1 MSKHPERA
9 RDYLG
14 HILTALERIQKYST
28 EKTAADFAEEKL
40 LQDRVLRN
48 LGIIGERLLVCLQNH
63 PILRPGIRRFRWPRS
78 TPCAIG
84 SRTRAKKWT
93 WTSSGTFRSVSA
105 VHYTLAGGPGGRCR
119 RVGREPESAGGGK
132 SELRRAVCRITS
144 GTRASRLVDGQCHR
158 KDTASATPRLSGRG
172 PPWNRNTRV
181 GPVFR
186 VHSSLRQLQ
195 RRGKGEMVR

>member
-28 EKTAADFAEEKL
+28 EKTAADFAEETL

-119 RVGREPESAGGGK
+119 CCTRERECRGRKVRTPQGSVPDNVRDAGFK
-132 SELRRAVCRITS
+132 AR
-144 GTRASRLVDGQCHR
+144 
-158 KDTASATPRLSGRG
+158 GR
-172 PPWNRNTRV
+172 
-181 GPVFR
+181 PVP
-186 VHSSLRQLQ
+186 Q
-195 RRGKGEMVR
+195 RRYRLGYPS

>member
-28 EKTAADFAEEKL
+28 EKTAADFAEETL

-119 RVGREPESAGGGK
+119 SARAFRE
-132 SELRRAVCRITS
+132 
-144 GTRASRLVDGQCHR
+144 R
-158 KDTASATPRLSGRG
+158 KVRTPQGSVPDNVRDLS
-172 PPWNRNTRV
+172 V
-181 GPVFR
+181 KA
-186 VHSSLRQLQ
+186 Q
-195 RRGKGEMVR
+195 RRQVPQRRYRLGLYRPG